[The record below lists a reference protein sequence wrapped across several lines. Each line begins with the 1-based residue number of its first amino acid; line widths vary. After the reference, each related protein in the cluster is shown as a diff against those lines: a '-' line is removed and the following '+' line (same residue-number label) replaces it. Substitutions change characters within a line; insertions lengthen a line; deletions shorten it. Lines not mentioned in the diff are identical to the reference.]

1 MNKCI
6 KCKSN
11 NIDHVR
17 LKMCSSCYT
26 LKRRD
31 DWKNNN
37 IKRMKDPD
45 YAKERINKQN
55 IYIKAWKDKNKEHVN
70 KKSLEWKSKN
80 PHKVS
85 KLKKIWYDKNKD
97 KIKKKY
103 ADIHIKKYNNDK
115 NYKLK
120 HVLRSRLNK
129 AINNNYKTGSAVS
142 DLGCTIEELR
152 KHLEDQFQE
161 GMTWDNYGLKGWHI
175 DHIKPLASF
184 NLEDEEELLKACH
197 YSNLQPL
204 WAKDNLSK
212 GAKYEE

>member
-1 MNKCI
+1 
-6 KCKSN
+6 
-11 NIDHVR
+11 
-17 LKMCSSCYT
+17 
-26 LKRRD
+26 
-31 DWKNNN
+31 
-37 IKRMKDPD
+37 MKDPD